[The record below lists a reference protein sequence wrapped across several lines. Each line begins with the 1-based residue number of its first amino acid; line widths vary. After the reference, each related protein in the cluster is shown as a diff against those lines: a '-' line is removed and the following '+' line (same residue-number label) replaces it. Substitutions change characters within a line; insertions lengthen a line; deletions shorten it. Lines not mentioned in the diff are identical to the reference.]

1 MSKIEQLHELLKENQ
16 KDTFLRYALAL
27 EHVKLKEFELAKNIF
42 QEIIIEDPNYLAT
55 YYQYGNLLAETGD
68 NSLAEVIFKKGI
80 DIATEQNKLK
90 TRQELE
96 QALFLL
102 D

>member
-1 MSKIEQLHELLKENQ
+1 MTKIEQLQELLKENQ

-27 EHVKLKEFELAKNIF
+27 EYVKIKEFSLAQNIF
-42 QEIIIEDPNYLAT
+42 QELIIEDPDYLAT
-55 YYQYGNLLAETGD
+55 YFQYGNLLAETGHIQP
-68 NSLAEVIFKKGI
+68 AEVIFKKGI
-80 DIATEQNKLK
+80 EIATAQNKHK